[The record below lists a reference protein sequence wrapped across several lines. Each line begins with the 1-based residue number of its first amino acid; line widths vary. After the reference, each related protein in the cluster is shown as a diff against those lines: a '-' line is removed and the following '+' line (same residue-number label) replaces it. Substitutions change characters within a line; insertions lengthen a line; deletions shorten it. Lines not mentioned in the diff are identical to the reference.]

1 MTVVLAVIVGT
12 LAARFLL
19 VAGHELLE
27 RPVLARRN
35 YRDHPLPTASGLFVV
50 LAVVVV
56 EAARSTLGAFGLG
69 DEPGANEARPL
80 VLFAC
85 LGFGLLGFVDDVLG
99 TSDDRSFRGHLRA
112 LTHGRVTTG
121 MLKIVG
127 GAAVA
132 FVLAAAPGFVT
143 GQRLLSD
150 AILIAL
156 AANLANLL
164 DRAPGRVVKF
174 GLLSWIPIA
183 FVAGTGAVGVAV
195 APVIGAFLGV
205 LPDDLRERS
214 MLGDT
219 GANVFGAVLGL
230 AVVLEVSRGP
240 RNVILVA
247 LVLLNLA
254 SESVSFSRVIDR
266 VAPLRW
272 FDRLGRRP
280 DE

>member
-1 MTVVLAVIVGT
+1 
-12 LAARFLL
+12 
-19 VAGHELLE
+19 
-27 RPVLARRN
+27 
-35 YRDHPLPTASGLFVV
+35 
-50 LAVVVV
+50 
-56 EAARSTLGAFGLG
+56 
-69 DEPGANEARPL
+69 
-80 VLFAC
+80 
-85 LGFGLLGFVDDVLG
+85 
-99 TSDDRSFRGHLRA
+99 
-112 LTHGRVTTG
+112 
-121 MLKIVG
+121 
-127 GAAVA
+127 
-132 FVLAAAPGFVT
+132 
-143 GQRLLSD
+143 
-150 AILIAL
+150 
-156 AANLANLL
+156 
-164 DRAPGRVVKF
+164 
-174 GLLSWIPIA
+174 
-183 FVAGTGAVGVAV
+183 V